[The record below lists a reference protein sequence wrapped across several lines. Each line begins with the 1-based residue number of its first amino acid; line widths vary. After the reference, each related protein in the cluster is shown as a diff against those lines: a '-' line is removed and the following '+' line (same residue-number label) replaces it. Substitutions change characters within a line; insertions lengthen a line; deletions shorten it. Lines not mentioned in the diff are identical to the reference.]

1 MAEEKRAEEI
11 RDRLAERIAA
21 RRAELAQTRQPLQGV
36 HEANPATSETRVN
49 PIPQLPLNPTLMTKI
64 REAREAIAAGEN
76 PIKTAMMLSA
86 ILAGGVKRKEVI
98 EGIAKSDA
106 WLSKRLGLLKATK
119 DIQRL
124 IEVGELSER
133 EYYNNRP
140 NISSG
145 IKGRGEL
152 LRYQRMPTI
161 TIGIEAAR
169 AIASILQEL
178 AAQQGAAPIHL
189 NANTNKKD
197 LTGILN
203 LRAGEIRGMLKS

>member
-1 MAEEKRAEEI
+1 MAEEI
-11 RDRLAERIAA
+11 RDKLVEAIAK
-21 RRAELAQTRQPLQGV
+21 RRAEHALQEERAAAGL
-36 HEANPATSETRVN
+36 PAETPVSMQAGQKNKPDPELEKALSEV
-49 PIPQLPLNPTLMTKI
+49 I
-64 REAREAIAAGEN
+64 RALAAGEN

-86 ILAGGVKRKEVI
+86 ILAGGVKRKEVT
-98 EGIAKSDA
+98 ERIAKSDA

-124 IEVGELSER
+124 IEAGELSER

-152 LRYQRMPTI
+152 LRYQRMPTV

-189 NANTNKKD
+189 DANTNKKD

-203 LRAGEIRGMLKS
+203 LRAGEIREMIKS

>member
-1 MAEEKRAEEI
+1 MAEEI

-49 PIPQLPLNPTLMTKI
+49 PTPQPPLNPTLVTKI

-76 PIKTAMMLSA
+76 PIKIAMMLSA

-98 EGIAKSDA
+98 ERIAKSDA

-124 IEVGELSER
+124 IEDGELSER

-140 NISSG
+140 NINQG
-145 IKGRGEL
+145 IKGRGAA

-178 AAQQGAAPIHL
+178 ATQQGAAPIHL
-189 NANTNKKD
+189 DANTNKKD

-203 LRAGEIRGMLKS
+203 LRASEIRGMLKS